1 MPSYLDLAVLGVILV
16 SALLSLMR
24 GFTREVLAIAS
35 WGAAAAAAYYFY
47 PKVMPYASPYIHKE
61 IVAEAVSAAAVFFVT
76 LIIVS
81 LFTVRLS
88 DAILDSKIGA
98 LDRSLGFLFGAARGF
113 LLAVIAFS
121 IFNWLVA
128 EPQQPEWVRTA
139 KTRPAL
145 LESADKIIAMLPEDA
160 ATTLEG
166 WVKSKNAAA
175 APAEE
180 PPDQLTAPP
189 ATVPAASP
197 APAAATTPTAT
208 PTQNSADKQKLDTLI
223 NKGVPLPSPA
233 APAVLPS
240 PRKT

>member
-1 MPSYLDLAVLGVILV
+1 MPSYLDLGVIGVILV

-35 WGAAAAAAYYFY
+35 WAAAAAAAYYFY
-47 PKVMPYASPYIHKE
+47 PTVMPYATPYIHKE
-61 IVAEAVSAAAVFFVT
+61 IVAQAVSAAAVFFVT

-128 EPQQPEWVRTA
+128 EKQQPEWVRSA

-145 LESADKIIAMLPEDA
+145 TETADKIIAMLPEDA
-160 ATTLEG
+160 ANTIEG
-166 WVKSKNAAA
+166 WIKAKNAAA

-180 PPDQLTAPP
+180 PPDET
-189 ATVPAASP
+189 TASP
-197 APAAATTPTAT
+197 STPAPTSAAPAAPTASPST
-208 PTQNSADKQKLDTLI
+208 SGADKQKLDTLI
-223 NKGVPLPSPA
+223 NKGVPMPPPA
-233 APAVLPS
+233 APAVVPT

>member
-1 MPSYLDLAVLGVILV
+1 
-16 SALLSLMR
+16 
-24 GFTREVLAIAS
+24 
-35 WGAAAAAAYYFY
+35 
-47 PKVMPYASPYIHKE
+47 MPYATPYIHKE
-61 IVAEAVSAAAVFFVT
+61 IVAQAVSAAAVFFVT

-128 EPQQPEWVRTA
+128 EKQQPVWVTTA

-145 LESADKIIAMLPEDA
+145 TETADKIIAMLPEDA
-160 ATTLEG
+160 ANTIEG
-166 WVKSKNAAA
+166 WIKAKNAAA

-180 PPDQLTAPP
+180 PPDE
-189 ATVPAASP
+189 ATVPTRPAATPAPSSA
-197 APAAATTPTAT
+197 APAAPTASPST
-208 PTQNSADKQKLDTLI
+208 SGADKQKLDTLI

-233 APAVLPS
+233 PPAVVPT